1 MKRPYI
7 RFIAATAFAL
17 LAGVGG
23 ASAGSV
29 NERPDGD
36 TVWQAGVDGVEV
48 EWNEDGSVKRISSRF
63 STPVEFGDRR
73 GISKAQ
79 IIAEEKAKA
88 AIVRFLE
95 QSVSSTRVTAEMQ
108 NDLNHATQER
118 QTGEKATVKKV
129 DQRVMMESLTEVTTS
144 FASGKLRGVIILEK
158 GYDDKT
164 DEAWVVVGISE
175 KTIKA
180 ASGIKAMSQEQKPAQ
195 ADGPDRLGRQ
205 PSEVRRSNQKD
216 W

>member
-1 MKRPYI
+1 MTRI
-7 RFIAATAFAL
+7 HIGFVAAVAFAL
-17 LAGVGG
+17 LCGPAATAGTVD
-23 ASAGSV
+23 A
-29 NERPDGD
+29 NPDGSA
-36 TVWQAGVDGVEV
+36 VWQAGVDGVEV
-48 EWNEDGSVKRISSRF
+48 EWNNDGSVKRISSRF
-63 STPVEFGDRR
+63 GTPVEFGDRR

-88 AIVRFLE
+88 AIVRFLK
-95 QSVSSTRVTAEMQ
+95 QDVSSTRVTTEMQ

-129 DQRVMMESLTEVTTS
+129 DQRMMMESLSEVTTS

-158 GYDDKT
+158 GYEAKT
-164 DEAWVVVGISE
+164 EEAWVVVGISD

-180 ASGIKAMSQEQKPAQ
+180 AAGVKEMTEEQKPVRT
-195 ADGPDRLGRQ
+195 DGPDGLGRQ
-205 PSEVRRSNQKD
+205 PSEVKRSNQKD